1 MSRILLLAW
10 RYVVYHKAKT
20 AILTICLTLTIV
32 LPLTAHLLISHYGDS
47 LTARARATPLIV
59 GAKGN
64 RFDLV
69 LKALYFGSASVDA
82 IHMSEVEAV
91 QGSELGAPIPLHLR
105 YTARDYPIVGTTL
118 EYFEFRGL
126 RVAQGTLPLRLGQAV
141 LGADVAAGLQLGL
154 GDPLFSD
161 QRSLYDIT
169 KTYPLK
175 MHVVGVLAKSNSPDD
190 QAVFVDVKTAWII
203 DGISHGHRDV
213 VRSTDDSDIL
223 RRTDETV
230 ITSDAIVEYNE
241 VTTENID
248 SFHTHATPDQLPL
261 TAIIVRPFDQK
272 SATLLKARYNLS
284 EVHRMLVPEE
294 VVAELM
300 GLVFKVKRFFDA
312 NFALISVSTGLFI
325 ALVVLLSRRI
335 RKREMETM
343 AKIGCSRMTAFWL
356 QAAELGIVLVMSLGL
371 AGALAVAA
379 LWVVPHVV
387 YRL

>member
-248 SFHTHATPDQLPL
+248 SFHTHAEPSELPL

-343 AKIGCSRMTAFWL
+343 ARIGCSRMTAFWL
-356 QAAELGIVLVMSLGL
+356 QAAELAIVLVMSLGL

>member
-1 MSRILLLAW
+1 MRRILFLAW
-10 RYVVYHKAKT
+10 RYVAYHRAKT

-32 LPLTAHLLISHYGDS
+32 LPLSAHLLISHYGDS
-47 LTARARATPLIV
+47 LMARARVTPLVV

-69 LKALYFGSASVDA
+69 LKALYFGSASVDVM
-82 IHMSEVEAV
+82 HLSEVEALRAS
-91 QGSELGAPIPLHLR
+91 GLAAPIPLHLR
-105 YTARDYPIVGTTL
+105 YTARKRPIVGTTL
-118 EYFEFRGL
+118 EYFEFRQL
-126 RVAQGTLPLRLGQAV
+126 RIARGTLPRRLGQAV
-141 LGADVAAGLQLGL
+141 LGFDVAADLELGP
-154 GDPLFSD
+154 GDSLFSD

-175 MHVVGVLAKSNSPDD
+175 MHIVGVLERSNSPDD

-213 VRSTDDSDIL
+213 VRSSDDSDIL
-223 RRTDETV
+223 QRTDETV

-241 VTTENID
+241 VTPENID
-248 SFHTHATPDQLPL
+248 SFHTHAEPSELPL
-261 TAIIVRPFDQK
+261 TATIVRPLDQK

-284 EVHRMLVPEE
+284 EAHRMLVPEE

-343 AKIGCSRMTAFWL
+343 AKIGCSRLTAFWL
-356 QAAELGIVLVMSLGL
+356 QAAELAIVLVISLGL
-371 AGALAVAA
+371 AGTLAVAA
-379 LWVVPHVV
+379 LWVVPRIV